1 MLLSFCY
8 CTLSAEGIPV
18 KVPVLMEFAATVR
31 NLATALVICT
41 VLYIMQ
47 NCFAALLKIL
57 PFVGKK

>member
-1 MLLSFCY
+1 M
-8 CTLSAEGIPV
+8 

-41 VLYIMQ
+41 VLYIMH